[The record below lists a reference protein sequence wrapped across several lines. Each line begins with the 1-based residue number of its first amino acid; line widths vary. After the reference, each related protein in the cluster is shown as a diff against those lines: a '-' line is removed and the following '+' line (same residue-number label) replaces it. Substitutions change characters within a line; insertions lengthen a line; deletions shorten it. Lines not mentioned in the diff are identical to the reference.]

1 MISRDEALAMIGDI
15 ENYHIER
22 TSSTDNMKKF
32 CEAICAFS
40 NDMPGSGKNGYL
52 ILGAHDNGK
61 LSGLRVDDK
70 LYKTITAI
78 RSDGNIL
85 PFPSMSVEKS
95 LRRLDHWLAA
105 HRNELF
111 ITNMQGERLLCKQDL
126 AKVLGIARPT
136 LDRWLSSKWL
146 KDCRDHSREGDSIY
160 YYSADAIKSALEK
173 YLLKEDNSN

>member
-1 MISRDEALAMIGDI
+1 MPRRRKI
-15 ENYHIER
+15 EIKASELECY
-22 TSSTDNMKKF
+22 D
-32 CEAICAFS
+32 
-40 NDMPGSGKNGYL
+40 
-52 ILGAHDNGK
+52 K
-61 LSGLRVDDK
+61 LVAELSKRAEFANFDTASLRVWAYESYEQELKGVDK
-70 LYKTITAI
+70 A
-78 RSDGNIL
+78 
-85 PFPSMSVEKS
+85 

-146 KDCRDHSREGDSIY
+146 KDCQDHSREGDNIY

>member
-1 MISRDEALAMIGDI
+1 MPRRRKIEIKASELECYETLVAELSRRVEFVD
-15 ENYHIER
+15 
-22 TSSTDNMKKF
+22 F
-32 CEAICAFS
+32 
-40 NDMPGSGKNGYL
+40 DMAS
-52 ILGAHDNGK
+52 
-61 LSGLRVDDK
+61 LRVWAYESYEQELK
-70 LYKTITAI
+70 
-78 RSDGNIL
+78 G
-85 PFPSMSVEKS
+85 VEKS

-126 AKVLGIARPT
+126 AKALGIARPT

-146 KDCRDHSREGDSIY
+146 KDCQDHSREGDNIY